1 MQKSRCRRWLELRV
15 LSGTVVACALAC
27 GSPQV
32 PRPTH
37 AAPTVRAAPDELAR
51 PRSALQAADPA
62 PELERKPVPA
72 PAPPVAV
79 EQPNE
84 AGGPEPPAPS
94 APAELPRGTVVLHV
108 GDSFA
113 AALGIPLSR
122 LLKQAGLRSV
132 LEFHDASYVPT
143 WAHGS
148 TLPRLLAR
156 HNPDLV
162 LVTLGGN
169 EFEIPEPQQRV
180 PAIRRLVS
188 TLSGR
193 ACVWVFPPRWKK
205 DTGLFEVVREH
216 AAPCRFLD
224 SDTLVPA
231 DLPRKRDRI
240 HPSTNGGEIW
250 ATAVFEWLAR
260 TRDPA
265 AAEPWVFRTQNA
277 P

>member
-1 MQKSRCRRWLELRV
+1 MQESRCRRRLELCV
-15 LSGTVVACALAC
+15 LSGTVVGCALAC

-32 PRPTH
+32 PRSTLD
-37 AAPTVRAAPDELAR
+37 APAVHRAPEDPVR
-51 PRSALQAADPA
+51 PRSALQTPDRA
-62 PELERKPVPA
+62 PELERDGVPA
-72 PAPPVAV
+72 PAPAAAV
-79 EQPNE
+79 EHPPE
-84 AGGPEPPAPS
+84 AGGPEPQVPS
-94 APAELPRGTVVLHV
+94 APPELPRGTVVLHV

-122 LLKQAGLRSV
+122 LLKEAGLRSV

-162 LVTLGGN
+162 IITLGGN

-188 TLSGR
+188 ALSGR
-193 ACVWVFPPRWKK
+193 TCVWIFPPRWKK

-224 SDTLVPA
+224 SDTLVPP

-240 HPSTNGGEIW
+240 HPSTSGGEIW
-250 ATAVFEWLAR
+250 AAAVFEWLAR
-260 TRDPA
+260 TRDPM